1 MDWGSYIISIA
12 RTTYKKIQTLIR
24 SVTIWSYI
32 VCCCHIW
39 AGAPSC
45 YLKFLDKL
53 QKRISWP
60 VGTSLTASLTL
71 LAHCQNLA
79 SQVFSIGITLVDNY
93 LNLMN
98 WFRFL
103 ILVGGPPVVLI
114 DYMIFLPPFLDVA
127 KMSKSAVS
135 FLAQLNSGILCNS
148 RSNRHLLIVVFF

>member
-1 MDWGSYIISIA
+1 
-12 RTTYKKIQTLIR
+12 
-24 SVTIWSYI
+24 
-32 VCCCHIW
+32 
-39 AGAPSC
+39 
-45 YLKFLDKL
+45 
-53 QKRISWP
+53 
-60 VGTSLTASLTL
+60 
-71 LAHCQNLA
+71 
-79 SQVFSIGITLVDNY
+79 
-93 LNLMN
+93 MN